1 MTLRQSLMVKKP
13 CMIMR
18 NFVLL
23 SQSMTKPDMPA
34 SEKEGRALKLFILAV
49 FIAIFFTGCSTP
61 FRAPTP
67 TIKQTPEISAHPNV
81 NASYNKAYTVK
92 GKTYYPMRTAVGY
105 RETGIASWY
114 GSESGNRTAMGTRF
128 NPQGITAAHKTL
140 PLPTKVK
147 VTNLRNGRSVVVTVN
162 DRGPFTKNRLI
173 DLSHGAAKKIG
184 LDKQGVT
191 KVRIEYIEAV
201 ASNP

>member
-1 MTLRQSLMVKKP
+1 MVNKP
-13 CMIMR
+13 LIIIMR
-18 NFVLL
+18 NFVPS
-23 SQSMTKPDMPA
+23 SQSVTESGIPA
-34 SEKEGRALKLFILAV
+34 SKKKGRTLTLFILVV
-49 FIAIFFTGCSTP
+49 FIAILFTGCSTP
-61 FRAPTP
+61 FRVPTP

-81 NASYNKAYTVK
+81 NAPYNKAYTVK

-105 RETGIASWY
+105 TETGIASWY

-140 PLPTKVK
+140 PLPAKVK
-147 VTNLRNGRSVVVTVN
+147 VTNLRNERSVVVTVN

-191 KVRIEYIEAV
+191 KVRIEYIEAM